1 MNKKVK
7 EPFFVARTIN
17 MVLGFIIL
25 LLILLVIYKD
35 SNTAFF
41 QMMIFALAAVMNFI
55 AATVN
60 FSEQKKLR
68 GNIYAII
75 CAVFL
80 IAAVVMSIGFL
91 GII

>member
-7 EPFFVARTIN
+7 EPFFAARTTN

-25 LLILLVIYKD
+25 FLVLIVIYKD
-35 SNTAFF
+35 SNTEFF
-41 QMMIFALAAVMNFI
+41 QIMIFALAAVMNFI

-68 GNIYAII
+68 GNVNAVI
-75 CAVFL
+75 CAVFF
-80 IAAVVMSIGFL
+80 IVAIVMIIGFL

>member
-7 EPFFVARTIN
+7 EPFFFARTIN

>member
-1 MNKKVK
+1 MNKKTK
-7 EPFFVARTIN
+7 EPFFAVRTVN

-35 SNTAFF
+35 SHTEFF
-41 QMMIFALAAVMNFI
+41 QILIFALAAVMNFI

-68 GNIYAII
+68 GNMYAVV
-75 CAVFL
+75 CAIFL
-80 IAAVVMSIGFL
+80 IAAIVMTLGFM

>member
-80 IAAVVMSIGFL
+80 VAAVVMSIGFL